1 MLPCLV
7 KHATPFFWIPFVKAL
22 RENRPSLLG
31 ADTLANSS
39 SGSITNS
46 DAQTHAEGVVV
57 SESGGTLSSGLA
69 TPEGKNDVNA
79 LIDMILEVVAK
90 QWSLG
95 YPGSGYRDRSGGTSM
110 ARALEVDCIIETI
123 DQAIISD
130 NMEVCRTLFV
140 DIITSE
146 GTSAKKFEEIYY
158 PLIPRLRDLLQT
170 KNLDIC
176 STPFVDLFQILI
188 GTHLRDMLGKK
199 PQLVNARLR
208 KIGCGCADCWEL
220 DKFIL
225 DSTTETETFR
235 LAQVRRTHLENQIVK
250 ARDLCTCETMR
261 YGKPHGLKVTK
272 CPEVVDAST
281 WGQRQDTAKW
291 FLRLIGSDDMIKR
304 IMGGRYADVVA
315 AIDGTMP
322 FGAKAAVA
330 VAVTGLNATAD
341 SSVTNDDACRSAL
354 VPASSSM
361 APATSRK
368 RKADL
373 DVDLS

>member
-1 MLPCLV
+1 
-7 KHATPFFWIPFVKAL
+7 L

-31 ADTLANSS
+31 ADTLARSS

-57 SESGGTLSSGLA
+57 SETGGTLSSGLA
-69 TPEGKNDVNA
+69 SPEGKNDVDA
-79 LIDMILEVVAK
+79 LIDKTLEMVAK

-95 YPGSGYRDRSGGTSM
+95 YPGGGYRDSGRTSIT
-110 ARALEVDCIIETI
+110 RTLEVDCIIETI

-130 NMEVCRTLFV
+130 NLEVCRTLFV

-146 GTSAKKFEEIYY
+146 GTPAKKFEQIYY
-158 PLIPRLRDLLQT
+158 PLVPRLRDLLQT

-199 PQLVNARLR
+199 PKLSNARLR
-208 KIGCGCADCWEL
+208 KIGCGCADCRQL

-225 DSTTETETFR
+225 DSTTETKTFP
-235 LAQVRRTHLENQIVK
+235 LGQVRRTHLESQIVK

-261 YGKPHGLKVTK
+261 YGKPYKLKVTK
-272 CPEVVDAST
+272 CPEVIDAST
-281 WGQRQDTAKW
+281 WGQRQKTAKW
-291 FLRLIGSDDMIKR
+291 FLGLIGSDDEIKK
-304 IMGGRYADVVA
+304 IMGGRYTDVVA

-330 VAVTGLNATAD
+330 VAVTGLNATAG
-341 SSVTNDDACRSAL
+341 SSVMNDDACRSAL
-354 VPASSSM
+354 VPASGSM
-361 APATSRK
+361 AAAVAPATSRK